1 MSSIESLSACIS
13 PLQTAR
19 VFNPT
24 RPEYYRA
31 DELKVSKPKDTPA
44 TDPAVTIT
52 LSDAAQAR
60 LKS

>member
-1 MSSIESLSACIS
+1 MSPSEALSTCVS

-31 DELKVSKPKDTPA
+31 DEVKA
-44 TDPAVTIT
+44 TAAAAKTEPAVTVT
-52 LSDAAQAR
+52 LSDEAKAA
-60 LKS
+60 LKA

>member
-1 MSSIESLSACIS
+1 MSSIEALSACIS

-31 DELKVSKPKDTPA
+31 DDLKAAPPE
-44 TDPAVTIT
+44 PAVTVT
-52 LSDAAQAR
+52 LSDEAKQT

>member
-1 MSSIESLSACIS
+1 MSSIEALSACTS
-13 PLQTAR
+13 PLASAR

-31 DELKVSKPKDTPA
+31 DDLKPA
-44 TDPAVTIT
+44 APPAKTDPAVTVT
-52 LSDAAQAR
+52 LSDEAQAA